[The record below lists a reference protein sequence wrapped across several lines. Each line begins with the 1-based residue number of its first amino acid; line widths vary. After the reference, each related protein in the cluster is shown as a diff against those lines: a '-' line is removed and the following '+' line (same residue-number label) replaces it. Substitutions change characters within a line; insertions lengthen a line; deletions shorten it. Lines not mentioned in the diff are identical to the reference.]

1 MASNQNQRP
10 PASGQ
15 KTLFIAS
22 RCGRLANRLVIFANW
37 MAFAEEHRYR
47 LINFTFH
54 SYSDMFETTKYD
66 FYCQYPVSKSR
77 SLWDAFAPLGRL
89 LRRLRIPYHLVRNA
103 SRLIERFPV
112 FGKTVLT
119 LRELPGLQV
128 TWLDDPKL
136 LLKIA
141 GARKVFVYGWTFRSP
156 ELVRRHAEKIR
167 AYFLPGPAIAAASE
181 MAVETLRRQAEIVI
195 GVHIRHG
202 DYKNWN
208 GGQYY
213 FDTDQYA
220 EWMKSVARE
229 LTGRRVAFLVC
240 SDEARCPEEFTG
252 LRVGFGPGTPTG
264 DLYAL
269 AQCDYIFG
277 PLSTFSQWASFYGN
291 KPLLQM
297 RSKDAELNLNDF
309 RVSYLE
315 EIP

>member
-1 MASNQNQRP
+1 MASNQTQRP
-10 PASGQ
+10 PASER
-15 KTLFIAS
+15 KTLYIAF
-22 RCGRLANRLVIFANW
+22 RCGRLANRLVLFANW
-37 MAFAEEHRYR
+37 MAFAEEHCYR

-54 SYSDMFETTKYD
+54 SYSDMFETTKCD
-66 FYCQYPVSKSR
+66 FYCQYPVSNSR
-77 SLWDAFAPLGRL
+77 SLWDAVTPVGRL

-103 SRLIERFPV
+103 SRLNERFPL
-112 FGKTVLT
+112 FWKTVLT
-119 LRELPGLQV
+119 LRETPGLPV

-136 LLKIA
+136 LLQINR
-141 GARKVFVYGWTFRSP
+141 ARYVFVYGWTFRSP

-167 AYFLPGPAIAAASE
+167 AYFLPGAGIATASRK
-181 MAVETLRRQAEIVI
+181 AVETLRQQAEIVI

-202 DYKNWN
+202 DYKNWKR
-208 GGQYY
+208 GQYY
-213 FDTDQYA
+213 FDIHQYA
-220 EWMKSVARE
+220 EWMHSLVRE

-240 SDEARCPEEFTG
+240 SDEARCPEEFIG
-252 LRVGFGPGTPTG
+252 LRVEFGPGTPTG

-269 AQCDYIFG
+269 AECDYIFG

-297 RSKDAELNLNDF
+297 RNKDAEVNLNDF